1 MVFNINE
8 LEELTK
14 DIAYKT
20 LGDNAEDDLSK
31 KMILL
36 DNYLQKQLRLFG
48 VKSAFCDHK
57 WIFSA
62 PNRKQCQKCEL
73 KVLC

>member
-1 MVFNINE
+1 MIYDINE
-8 LEELTK
+8 LEEVTK
-14 DIAYKT
+14 DIAYKKI
-20 LGDNAEDDLSK
+20 GDSAEDDLSK

-57 WIFSA
+57 WSFSA
-62 PNRKQCQKCEL
+62 PNRKKCTTCEL
-73 KVLC
+73 KVMC